1 MNRKDTHMLL
11 YIVLYIQTDAQTQY
25 ATLGDILGHPSFLS
39 HTRTHGDVAYISA
52 RALGVKVL

>member
-11 YIVLYIQTDAQTQY
+11 HIVLYIQRDAQTQY
-25 ATLGDILGHPSFLS
+25 ATMGDILGHPSFHS
-39 HTRTHGDVAYISA
+39 HTRTHGNVAYFSA